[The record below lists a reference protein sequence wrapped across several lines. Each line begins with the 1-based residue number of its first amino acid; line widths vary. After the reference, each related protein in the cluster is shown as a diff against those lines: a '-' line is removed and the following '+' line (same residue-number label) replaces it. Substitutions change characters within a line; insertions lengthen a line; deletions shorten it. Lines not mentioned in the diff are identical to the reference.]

1 MSYYLVL
8 SVFNFL
14 ECERNI
20 KVFRRKINAEKNI
33 HISCCITGQ
42 PPPQITWYKDEFAL
56 NITHGSTVINNVQ
69 YQQKGARLLIS
80 RTDVHGSGRYQCLAG
95 NSAGHE
101 RGGTYQIIFY
111 GKISL
116 LQ

>member
-1 MSYYLVL
+1 V
-8 SVFNFL
+8 
-14 ECERNI
+14 
-20 KVFRRKINAEKNI
+20 EKSI

-42 PPPQITWYKDEFAL
+42 PPPQITWYKDELVL
-56 NITHGSTVINNVQ
+56 NMPNGNTVINNVK

-80 RTDVHGSGRYQCLAG
+80 RTDVRGSGNYQCLAR

-111 GKISL
+111 GKTL
-116 LQ
+116 RCDTFHCV